1 MSFFKVIA
9 SPVPAS
15 PTVGHTD
22 FKKFFP
28 AINKNTDWCTVDPL
42 VEQAEELYIIPYI
55 SSEFY
60 DVLETEYQNSGEI
73 ADNIKANVFRQLK
86 VALAYYTMFHGF
98 DTLHTRIGDAGV
110 NENSNVDATP
120 VRQWVFNSARWKAC
134 ITGYQYLDMAL
145 RNMEKQVEAGNTDF
159 DAFKNSEAYTITRDL
174 LISNAIT
181 FNQFYNIGKS
191 RKAYIA
197 LRPYIR
203 KAEMLHIKPLL
214 CELYEEVSSQYKN
227 NTLTTENA
235 ALVPY
240 IQRLLAEETILEA
253 MPDINIVNDGDGW
266 KVVENVHATTISQT
280 NLQNMMQQLLSK
292 AELNAAQF
300 KIDLENFLY
309 KNLDNYPTYKNSD
322 CNQIAE
328 DITDSC
334 DEDLTPGAVI
344 I

>member
-9 SPVPAS
+9 SPVPPN

-28 AINKNTDWCTVDPL
+28 AINKNTDWCTIEPL

-55 SSEFY
+55 SQEFY
-60 DVLETEYQNSGEI
+60 DVLETEYQTSGVI
-73 ADNIKANVFRQLK
+73 ADATKATVFRQLK
-86 VALAYYTMFHGF
+86 IALAYYTMFHGF
-98 DTLHTRIGDAGV
+98 DSLHTRIGDAGV
-110 NENSNVDATP
+110 NENSNTDATP

-134 ITGYQYLDMAL
+134 VTGYQYLDLAL
-145 RNMEKQVEAGNTDF
+145 RSMEKQVEAGNADF
-159 DAFKNSEAYTITRDL
+159 DTFKDSEAYTITRDL
-174 LISNAIT
+174 LIPNANT

-203 KAEMLHIKPLL
+203 KAEVLHIKPLL
-214 CELYEEVSSQYKN
+214 CELYTEISGQYKT
-227 NTLTTENA
+227 NTLTVENA
-235 ALVPY
+235 AVVPY
-240 IQRLLAEETILEA
+240 LQRLLAEKTILEA
-253 MPDINIVNDGDGW
+253 MPDINIVNDGNGW
-266 KVVENVHATTISQT
+266 KIIENVNAVDISAT

-292 AELNAAQF
+292 AELNASQF
-300 KIDLENFLY
+300 QIDLENFLY
-309 KNLDNYPTYKNSD
+309 KNLDDYPTYKDSD

-328 DITDSC
+328 DTDTSC
-334 DEDLTPGAVI
+334 DDELTTGAVI